1 MPHVSATNSKF
12 PSSTLPS
19 HRSPDLRSIRPEAPT
34 PQLLETVEDAIRQ
47 LIIPELSA
55 LKREQSKRI
64 SSWLEDTVLDSSQS
78 ESMRPELTRDQP
90 QEKAKSKGRRNRE
103 ARHDYKE

>member
-55 LKREQSKRI
+55 LKREQSKREQ
-64 SSWLEDTVLDSSQS
+64 SKLEQRKREQS
-78 ESMRPELTRDQP
+78 
-90 QEKAKSKGRRNRE
+90 KRE
-103 ARHDYKE
+103 G